1 MGSHSR
7 NFFLSRSPF
16 RNQHPKPKVSSRSQ
30 MESSTSLSRTH
41 FRLKFK
47 FGGRTQRSGGHR
59 VLRTMEDNMVKVST
73 KTDKT
78 VMAITCNKQIQ
89 RSCSSA
95 RKTPRDGCPN

>member
-1 MGSHSR
+1 MGQPK
-7 NFFLSRSPF
+7 FLPKQTAILTC
-16 RNQHPKPKVSSRSQ
+16 QHPKTKVSSRSQ
-30 MESSTSLSRTH
+30 MQSSTSLSRTH

-59 VLRTMEDNMVKVST
+59 VLWTMEDNMVKVST

-78 VMAITCNKQIQ
+78 VITCNKQIQ

-95 RKTPRDGCPN
+95 RKTPRNGCPN